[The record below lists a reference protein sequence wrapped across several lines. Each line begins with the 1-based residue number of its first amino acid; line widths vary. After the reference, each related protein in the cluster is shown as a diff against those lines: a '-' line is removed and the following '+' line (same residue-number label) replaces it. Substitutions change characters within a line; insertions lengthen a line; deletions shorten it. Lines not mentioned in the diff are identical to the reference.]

1 VKLGTLDVGTNTV
14 LMLVAERDAAGAVHQ
29 IADFARI
36 TRLGRGVDASRRLDP
51 ESAAQTLAAITEFAH
66 KARDLGAEKIV
77 GVATATLRDV
87 HDGADF
93 IAQVKANAGID
104 LEVITG
110 ETEADLSYLAVTK
123 GLQLDPAAKLLIV
136 DIGGGSTELI
146 RSEPGRKLDLVS
158 LQIGSV
164 RLTERHVHHDPPT
177 AAEAAELRLAVD
189 EMLQDLGWEFTPDV
203 MVGVAGTV
211 ATVCAITLELAT
223 YDSKVVHGHHL
234 SHEDVMATIV
244 KLGCLPLDDRKRL
257 PGLEAPR
264 ADVIFAGTAILERI
278 MAYFHQN
285 EVVVSDQGVRWG
297 LLWRT
302 LDQLS
307 TSST

>member
-1 VKLGTLDVGTNTV
+1 MKLGTLDVGTNTV

-36 TRLGRGVDASRRLDP
+36 TRLGRGVDASGRLDP
-51 ESAAQTLAAITEFAH
+51 ESAAQTLAAITEFAQ

-93 IAQVKANAGID
+93 IAQVKASAGID

-110 ETEADLSYLAVTK
+110 ETEAELSYLAVTK
-123 GLQLDPAAKLLIV
+123 GLRLDPAAKLLIV

-146 RSEPGRKLDLVS
+146 RVGAGAQARPRQPSNR
-158 LQIGSV
+158 IGATDRAPRAS
-164 RLTERHVHHDPPT
+164 RSADCG
-177 AAEAAELRLAVD
+177 EAAELRLAVD

-223 YDSKVVHGHHL
+223 YDSK
-234 SHEDVMATIV
+234 DCA
-244 KLGCLPLDDRKRL
+244 
-257 PGLEAPR
+257 
-264 ADVIFAGTAILERI
+264 
-278 MAYFHQN
+278 
-285 EVVVSDQGVRWG
+285 W
-297 LLWRT
+297 
-302 LDQLS
+302 
-307 TSST
+307 TSSLARGSDGYDREARMPPAGRP

>member
-1 VKLGTLDVGTNTV
+1 
-14 LMLVAERDAAGAVHQ
+14 MLVAERDAAGAVHQ

-36 TRLGRGVDASRRLDP
+36 TRLGRGVDASGRLDP
-51 ESAAQTLAAITEFAH
+51 ESAAQTLAAITEFAQ

-77 GVATATLRDV
+77 GVATATLCATS

-93 IAQVKANAGID
+93 IAQVKASAGID

-146 RSEPGRKLDLVS
+146 RAEPGRKLDLVS

-244 KLGCLPLDDRKRL
+244 KLGCLPLDERKRL
-257 PGLEAPR
+257 PGLEARARRCYFCRHRDPR
-264 ADVIFAGTAILERI
+264 ANHGALPSERSRGERPGCAMGSALAHFGSTFDLLDLTAAKHSRK
-278 MAYFHQN
+278 A
-285 EVVVSDQGVRWG
+285 R
-297 LLWRT
+297 
-302 LDQLS
+302 
-307 TSST
+307 